1 MHVPPFQKAGQE
13 ALRTGP
19 ARWRLAAV
27 RVPPA
32 QRTYASDG

>member
-1 MHVPPFQKAGQE
+1 MHVPPFQKAGRE
-13 ALRTGP
+13 ALRTGS

-32 QRTYASDG
+32 QQTYASDG